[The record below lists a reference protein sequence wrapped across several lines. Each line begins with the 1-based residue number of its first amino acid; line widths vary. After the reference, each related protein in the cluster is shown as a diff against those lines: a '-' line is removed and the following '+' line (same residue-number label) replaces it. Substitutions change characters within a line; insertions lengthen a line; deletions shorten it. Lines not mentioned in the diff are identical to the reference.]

1 MQIDHRAKRPSRR
14 APKPVHAILA
24 GVLAL
29 GASASANA
37 DYVFTTIDY
46 PGAVFTDVRGL
57 NNAGAIVGYASLDGT
72 NNFGFLYSGGTFTPL
87 PPAPGGLQV
96 GGHGINDSGVIVGSA
111 IPVDGSSSQGFVLL
125 GSTYTYFSYPGK
137 THTYARSINAA
148 GVVTGYAEDHD
159 ASGNTIAGSNVGF
172 IYDPASG
179 LFTDVV
185 VPGSVLTIAQGINTA
200 GQVTGS
206 ARIAGRTWGFLR
218 NPDATLNTFQI
229 DNHFT
234 AVRGINNSG
243 LATGFNYDAASNH
256 MVAFVANSSGRQL
269 LRANDVDETF
279 GEAINDSGQISG
291 LFQHLNPD
299 GSTTPSHG
307 FISTPAAL
315 PTGTTVGG
323 AYTFAVDVVPNT
335 PVFIDPPPSLG
346 FDYVTGNGDP
356 EFTTVRLPIGIG
368 DSRYMLIVNN
378 RQYPLAGGEL
388 FDFREHGYTA
398 GVSNFRVTDI
408 ETSAG
413 LDPKNPLAFPTQLA
427 FSRAGRFTGSMTPLC
442 LKHAL
447 PPQASAQA
455 RRSLL
460 QSCQ

>member
-1 MQIDHRAKRPSRR
+1 MQIGNRAMRPSKR
-14 APKPVHAILA
+14 APKAVHAMLA
-24 GVLAL
+24 GVLAI

-87 PPAPGGLQV
+87 PPAPGGLQT
-96 GGHGINDSGVIVGSA
+96 GAHGINDSGVIIGSA
-111 IPVDGSSSQGFVLL
+111 GPADGSSSQGFLL
-125 GSTYTYFSYPGK
+125 HGSTYTYFSYPGK
-137 THTYARSINAA
+137 THTFARSINAA

-159 ASGNTIAGSNVGF
+159 AAGNLIAGSNLGF

-179 LFTDVV
+179 VFTDFA
-185 VPGSVLTIAQGINTA
+185 VPGSVFTIAQGINTA

-218 NPDATLNTFQI
+218 NPDGTLNTFQI

-243 LATGFNYDAASNH
+243 LATGFNYDAATNH

-269 LRANDVDETF
+269 LHANADDETF

-291 LFQHLNPD
+291 LFNHLNLD
-299 GSTTPSHG
+299 GSSTLPHG
-307 FISTPAAL
+307 FIATPAAL
-315 PTGTTVGG
+315 PTGTSVAG
-323 AYTFAVDVVPNT
+323 AYTFTVAVVPDT
-335 PVFIDPPPSLG
+335 PIFIDPPPSLG
-346 FDYVTGNGDP
+346 YDYEAGFGDP

-398 GVSNFRVTDI
+398 GVSKFRVTDI

-413 LDPKNPLAFPTQLA
+413 LDPNNPLAFPTQLA

-447 PPQASAQA
+447 PPEASAQA